1 MQTLADRG
9 SPPRIV
15 VRTDTIEREFDHTVG
30 FTADGE
36 PHADADEQVGI
47 VCRLAWSESALQL
60 SPVAGGAARLNGQ
73 AVDATQTLS
82 LHDTLR
88 CGAADIVIDRL
99 SGTVARASVY
109 ALDGN
114 ATLPPDTD
122 AAPLEISTPA
132 DTIVVPDDDLVL
144 DAAPVVTPA
153 AAQHRSRWQA
163 AAWFALL
170 LLALTFGV
178 LVSVQRVALDLSPD
192 DARVGVPGSLFKWHA
207 GKTLFVFPGTHRLVA
222 ERTGYR
228 PAEATVAVSRDKD
241 SRAMLR
247 LAKLPGRVTI
257 DTGGVPASV
266 SVDGRPAGQ
275 APAEF
280 EIEAGPRTLTVR
292 AERYLDQIV
301 RLEVVGLGEAQT
313 VAVAMQPSF
322 GVVTVASEPSGA
334 SIAVDGKEVGSTPA
348 RLELSAGV
356 RRIALESPGLRTW
369 QSSLVV
375 RAGEETA
382 LGPIVLGAADAR
394 LQVRSQPSGSEV
406 LVGGALR
413 GKTPLTVE
421 LSPGVEHEIVVTRAG
436 YDSAQRRVFAEAGK
450 STSISV
456 TLVPRLV
463 KVSVAG
469 EPADAEVW
477 VDGER
482 QGRAPLELQLPAAR
496 HRVEIRKAGFE
507 SFVTELVLAPGLERS
522 LQFELVDPRDIAGN
536 AAPLI
541 TTKGGIALKLV
552 AGGAFQMGSGRRE
565 QGRRPN
571 EGSRRVT
578 LQRPFYL
585 GVSEVTNEQFRKFRP
600 THDSGFVGRTSL
612 DLDSLPVTRVS
623 WNDAVEFCNWLS
635 TQEGLPVAYEQRGG
649 SWTLKTPVG
658 NGYRLPT
665 EAEWEYAARYAGQ
678 GRFRRYGWGDALPL
692 PPNSGNLAG
701 SEARELVTT
710 AFSDYR
716 DDAAAL
722 AKPKQFPANALGLY
736 DMTGNVSEWTTD
748 RYSSFFDPAAATDP
762 LGPSE
767 GTQHVVR
774 GANWRTNGMSELRL
788 AWRDGAAGASDTI
801 GFRVARYVAPTT
813 GQAAA
818 TVTATD

>member
-1 MQTLADRG
+1 MQTLADKD

-15 VRTDTIEREFDHTVG
+15 VRTSGVEHEFERAVG
-30 FTADGE
+30 FAADGE
-36 PHADADEQVGI
+36 PYADTAQHSAI
-47 VCRLAWSESALQL
+47 VCRLAWSGSSLCV
-60 SPVAGGAARLNGQ
+60 SPVAGGALRLNGKPLE
-73 AVDATQTLS
+73 ATQALS
-82 LHDTLR
+82 LHDAIR
-88 CGAADIVIDRL
+88 CDAADIVIDRL
-99 SGTVARASVY
+99 AATAARASVY
-109 ALDGN
+109 PLDGN

-122 AAPLEISTPA
+122 AAPREITTPA
-132 DTIVVPDDDLVL
+132 DSIVVPDADLAL
-144 DAAPVVTPA
+144 DAAPASVSA

-163 AAWFALL
+163 AAWVALL
-170 LLALTFGV
+170 LLALTFGALV
-178 LVSVQRVALDLSPD
+178 LVQRVSLELSPD
-192 DARVGVPGSLFKWHA
+192 DASVRVPGTLFKWHA
-207 GKTLFVFPGTHRLVA
+207 GKTVFVFPGTHRLVA

-228 PAEATVAVSRDKD
+228 PAEATVDVSRVSD
-241 SRAMLR
+241 SRATLR

-257 DTGGVPASV
+257 DTGGVPAGV

-292 AERYLDQIV
+292 ADRYLDQIV
-301 RLEVVGLGEAQT
+301 RLEVVGLGESQT
-313 VAVAMQPSF
+313 VAVTMQPSF
-322 GVVTVASEPSGA
+322 GVVAVASEPIGA
-334 SIAVDGKEVGSTPA
+334 SIAVDGKEVGRTPA

-356 RRIALESPGLRTW
+356 RRIALESPGLRPW

-375 RAGEETA
+375 QAGAETV

-413 GKTPLTVE
+413 GKTPLTVA
-421 LSPGVEHEIVVTRAG
+421 LSPGVEHEIVVTHAG
-436 YDSAQRRVFAEAGK
+436 YDSAQRRVFAEAGNA
-450 STSISV
+450 TSLLV

-463 KVSVAG
+463 KVTVAG
-469 EPADAEVW
+469 EPADAEVL
-477 VDGER
+477 VDGEL

-507 SFVTELVLAPGLERS
+507 SYTTELVLAPGLDRS
-522 LQFELVDPRDIAGN
+522 LRFDLVDPRDIVGN
-536 AAPLI
+536 AAPVI
-541 TTKGGIALKLV
+541 TTKSGIALKLV
-552 AGGAFQMGSGRRE
+552 AGGVFQMGSGRRE

-585 GVSEVTNEQFRKFRP
+585 GVTEVTNEQFRRFRP
-600 THDSGFVGRTSL
+600 THNSGFVGGSSH
-612 DLDSLPVTRVS
+612 DLDSLPVTQVS

-635 TQEGLPVAYEQRGG
+635 GQEGLPLAYEQRGG
-649 SWTLKTPVG
+649 NWVLKSPVG

-665 EAEWEYAARYAGQ
+665 EGEWEYAARYAGQ

-701 SEARELVTT
+701 TEAQATVAVPLG
-710 AFSDYR
+710 DYR
-716 DDAAAL
+716 DNAPSL
-722 AKPKQFPANALGLY
+722 AKPKQFPPNALGLY

-748 RYSSFFDPAAATDP
+748 RYSSFFDPTAATDP

-788 AWRDGAAGASDTI
+788 AWRDGADGTSDTI
-801 GFRVARYVAPTT
+801 GFRVARYVAPVT
-813 GQAAA
+813 GQAQA
-818 TVTATD
+818 TATATN